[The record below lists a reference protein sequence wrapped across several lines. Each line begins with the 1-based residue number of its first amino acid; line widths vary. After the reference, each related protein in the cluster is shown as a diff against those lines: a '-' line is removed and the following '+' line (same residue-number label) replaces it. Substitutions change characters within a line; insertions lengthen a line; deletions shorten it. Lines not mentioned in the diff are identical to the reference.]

1 MPTFSVPA
9 GCRDAMTKLHTAH
22 SERFNKVVSRLKQ
35 AHTDNRESDQM
46 LGAYMDT
53 HRMLHTTINNLLD
66 SHRRGEQKIAA
77 PDLKDLKVAS
87 KKAADVHSSLTRGIR
102 TDGRSTTIMEPT
114 GHLERITKNL
124 RKSNKAISPVSLGGK
139 IKDEKFVKKQRALK
153 ASRASMR
160 KRDRDSNK

>member
-66 SHRRGEQKIAA
+66 SHKRGEQKIAA
-77 PDLKDLKVAS
+77 PDLKDLKDAS

-102 TDGRSTTIMEPT
+102 TEPSTTIMEPT
-114 GHLERITKNL
+114 GHLARITKNI
-124 RKSNKAISPVSLGGK
+124 RKSNKAINPVSLGGK
-139 IKDEKFVKKQRALK
+139 IKDEAFVRKQRALK
-153 ASRASMR
+153 ASRAALAR
-160 KRDRDSNK
+160 RDRDSNK